1 MTGPSN
7 TDLKG
12 RVLASI
18 RELPAPT
25 RGEALRARA
34 WILGCGVLGALAIFL
49 LEGGGH
55 LPSQP
60 RSLTALTSLGTATIV
75 GAGMWL
81 LLTRGRSALGRPTGR
96 LVTLALTTAI
106 LFFTW
111 RYGVS
116 ALFGQTSAWPG
127 RPGYRCLGLSVT
139 TGALPLLAALLSA
152 RRTVPMSPGVT
163 GAALGAGAGLGS
175 SWLVDLNC
183 PVSYLPHLLLG
194 HLLPI
199 GILALVGGGAGALLL
214 RMRWLPGSRRSEGPP
229 LQRHLGSRP
238 PSDGRGV
245 VEGATGAAAP
255 DPRQSA
261 RSSPRLD
268 TPKCL

>member
-34 WILGCGVLGALAIFL
+34 WILGCGVLGALVVFL
-49 LEGGGH
+49 LEGGGR
-55 LPSQP
+55 LPARP
-60 RSLTALTSLGTATIV
+60 PSLTALTSLGSATVV
-75 GAGMWL
+75 GAGMWF

-96 LVTLALTTAI
+96 LAASALVTAI
-106 LFFTW
+106 LFIAW

-116 ALFGQTSAWPG
+116 ALFDQTSAWPG
-127 RPGYRCLGLSVT
+127 RPGFLCLGLSVA

-152 RRTVPMSPGVT
+152 RRTVPVSPGVT
-163 GAALGAGAGLGS
+163 GAAFGAGAGLGS

>member
-1 MTGPSN
+1 MMGPPD
-7 TDLKG
+7 TDLKR

-34 WILGCGVLGALAIFL
+34 WILGWGVLGALVVFL
-49 LEGGGH
+49 VEGGGH
-55 LPSQP
+55 LPAQP
-60 RSLTALTSLGTATIV
+60 RSLTALTSVGTAIIV
-75 GAGMWL
+75 AAGMWL
-81 LLTRGRSALGRPTGR
+81 LLTRGRSALGRPAGR
-96 LVTLALTTAI
+96 LATFALVTAF
-106 LFFTW
+106 LFIAW
-111 RYGVS
+111 RYGAS
-116 ALFGQTSAWPG
+116 ALFHQTFAWPG

-139 TGALPLLAALLSA
+139 TGSLPLLAALLSA
-152 RRTVPMSPGVT
+152 RRTVPMSAGVT
-163 GAALGAGAGLGS
+163 GAAFGAGAGLGS

-183 PVSYLPHLLLG
+183 PVSYMPHLLVG

-199 GILALVGGGAGALLL
+199 GILALVGSGAGALLL
-214 RMRWLPGSRRSEGPP
+214 RMRWLPGSRRCDGPVLP
-229 LQRHLGSRP
+229 CQPGNLPR
-238 PSDGRGV
+238 SDDRGV
-245 VEGATGAAAP
+245 VAGAADAADP